1 MILGTIETVTRG
13 TGVTILID
21 GESEPTTKNYM
32 WLAPYRPS
40 VGDRVLIAEVSGSY
54 VILGKISNNSL
65 DEMTSFLRN
74 NISGADDGLVGF
86 GIRGGELYFGLA
98 PYDGS
103 SYTLY
108 KLKKA

>member
-1 MILGTIETVTRG
+1 MILGTIKSVTLNSG
-13 TGVTILID
+13 LSILID
-21 GESEPTTKNYM
+21 GETEPTAKDYK

-40 VGDRVLIAEVSGSY
+40 VGDRVLIEKVSDSY
-54 VILGKISNNSL
+54 VILGKICDRYL
-65 DEMTSFLRN
+65 DSMVSFLRSN
-74 NISGADDGLVGF
+74 VSNSDNGMVSF
-86 GIRGGELYFGLA
+86 GITGGELYFGLA